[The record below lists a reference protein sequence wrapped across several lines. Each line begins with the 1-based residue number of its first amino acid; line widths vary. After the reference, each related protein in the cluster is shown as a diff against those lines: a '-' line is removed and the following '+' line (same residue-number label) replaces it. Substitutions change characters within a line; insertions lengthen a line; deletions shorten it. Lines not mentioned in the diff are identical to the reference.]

1 MNGTTN
7 ERKDSPEETGYYLTA
22 PPSASVG
29 ETHNKIALPRDYLAA
44 RGSKY
49 RHRGEDLEMA
59 TQEITHTDAEGRPMA
74 GKNTRQTA
82 AQLLV
87 RSLVEQGVKQIFGIP
102 GGKIMPT
109 FDVLRDEGP
118 QLVVCRHEQNAAFM
132 AAAVGRLTGRPGVC
146 LVTSGPGTGNLVT
159 GAATATTEGDPMV
172 AIGGVVSLPD
182 SLKQTHQSM
191 DSVAI
196 MKPVTK
202 FSVAIN
208 APEAAGE
215 AVVNAF
221 RAAMTPRPGAAFIAF
236 PRDVQGASAEAS
248 VPPLF
253 PLPALGAAPTD
264 LIRKAA
270 ERIAKAK
277 NPVILL
283 GMEASEPA
291 ATAAIRALL
300 KRHAIPAVGTFQGA
314 GAISRELL
322 PLFFGR
328 VGLFRNQPGDKVLA
342 KADVVLTIGY
352 DPVEYDPSFW
362 NIGEKRAIIHL
373 ATTPCDIDNHYEPE
387 IELRGSISETLRALA
402 PLLEERSLMVNAAL
416 QTIQAE
422 LNALQNPPAPQS
434 KGSVHPLS
442 TVLALRSLVDD
453 DTVIAVD
460 MGSVHIW
467 VARHF
472 FAFEPRKLLF
482 SNGQQTLGVG
492 IPWAIASSLTYPA
505 KKVLAVVGDG
515 GFLYSS
521 MELETAV
528 RLKLNITVIV
538 FRDGGYNMVAFQQE
552 LIYGRTSGTD
562 FGNPDIVKYA
572 ESLGCVGMRVNQPEE
587 LLPLL
592 RKAIET
598 PGMVVVD
605 IPTDYSKNAGIGEH
619 VIPEAWN

>member
-1 MNGTTN
+1 MS
-7 ERKDSPEETGYYLTA
+7 D
-22 PPSASVG
+22 
-29 ETHNKIALPRDYLAA
+29 I
-44 RGSKY
+44 
-49 RHRGEDLEMA
+49 
-59 TQEITHTDAEGRPMA
+59 
-74 GKNTRQTA
+74 KNSRQTA

-87 RSLVEQGVKQIFGIP
+87 RSLVQQDVKHIFGIP

-118 QLVVCRHEQNAAFM
+118 QLIVCRHEQNAAFM
-132 AAAVGRLTGRPGVC
+132 AAAIGRLTGRPGVC

-159 GAATATTEGDPMV
+159 GVATATTEGDPMV

-182 SLKQTHQSM
+182 TLKRTHQSM

-208 APEAAGE
+208 APDAAGE

-221 RAAMTPRPGAAFIAF
+221 RAAMAPRAGAAFIAF
-236 PRDVQGASAEAS
+236 PKDVQGAPTEAS
-248 VPPLF
+248 APPSL
-253 PLPALGAAPTD
+253 PLPSPGAAPAD

-270 ERIAKAK
+270 EKISKAK
-277 NPVILL
+277 SPVILL
-283 GMEASEPA
+283 GMGASDPD

-300 KRHAIPAVGTFQGA
+300 KRHPVPVVGTFQGA

-322 PLFFGR
+322 TLYFGR

-342 KADVVLTIGY
+342 RADVVLSVGY

-362 NIGEKRAIIHL
+362 NVGKSRAIIHL
-373 ATTPCDIDNHYEPE
+373 DSSPCNIDNRYQPE
-387 IELRGSISETLRALA
+387 LELCGAVPETMCALA
-402 PLLEERSLMVNAAL
+402 SVLEEHSFTACPELHAIR
-416 QTIQAE
+416 AE
-422 LNALQNPPAPQS
+422 WNALQNPPVPKS
-434 KGSVHPLS
+434 NGSVHPLS
-442 TVLALRSLVDD
+442 IVLALRGLVDD
-453 DTVIAVD
+453 DTVVAND

-467 VARHF
+467 MARHF

-482 SNGQQTLGVG
+482 SDGQQTLGVG
-492 IPWAIASSLTYPA
+492 IPWAMAASLTYPA
-505 KKVLAVVGDG
+505 KKVVAVVGDG

-528 RLKLNITVIV
+528 RLKLNMTVIV

-562 FGNPDIVKYA
+562 FGNPDLVKYA
-572 ESLGCVGMRVNQPEE
+572 ESLGCVGMRVSQPDE
-587 LLPLL
+587 LLRLL
-592 RKAIET
+592 RKALET
-598 PGMVVVD
+598 PGVVVVD
-605 IPTDYSKNAGIGEH
+605 IPTDYSKNVEIGQH
-619 VIPEAWN
+619 VIPEAWD

>member
-1 MNGTTN
+1 MS
-7 ERKDSPEETGYYLTA
+7 E
-22 PPSASVG
+22 
-29 ETHNKIALPRDYLAA
+29 IAK
-44 RGSKY
+44 SK
-49 RHRGEDLEMA
+49 
-59 TQEITHTDAEGRPMA
+59 
-74 GKNTRQTA
+74 QTA

-87 RSLVEQGVKQIFGIP
+87 RSLVQQNVKHIFGIP
-102 GGKIMPT
+102 GGKILPT

-118 QLVVCRHEQNAAFM
+118 QFIVCRHEQNAAFM

-172 AIGGVVSLPD
+172 AIGGVVPLPD
-182 SLKQTHQSM
+182 TLKQTHQSM

-208 APEAAGE
+208 SPDAAGE

-221 RAAMTPRPGAAFIAF
+221 RAAVTPRAGASFIAF
-236 PRDVQGASAEAS
+236 PKDVQGAAAGVS
-248 VPPLF
+248 VPPSL
-253 PLPALGAAPTD
+253 PLPPLGAAAAD

-270 ERIAKAK
+270 EKISKAK

-283 GMEASEPA
+283 GMGASDPG
-291 ATAAIRALL
+291 ATAAVRALF
-300 KRHAIPAVGTFQGA
+300 KRHAVPAVGTFQGA

-328 VGLFRNQPGDKVLA
+328 VGLFRNQPGDKLLA
-342 KADVVLTIGY
+342 GADVVLTVGY

-362 NIGEKRAIIHL
+362 NVGKGRAIIHL
-373 ATTPCDIDNHYEPE
+373 DSSPCDIDNRYEPE
-387 IELRGSISETLRALA
+387 IELRGTIPATICALA
-402 PLLEERSLMVNAAL
+402 SALEEHSFAAGPEL

-422 LNALQNPPAPQS
+422 WKALQSPAVPKS
-434 KGSVHPLS
+434 NGAVHPLS
-442 TVLALRSLVDD
+442 IVLALRSLVDD
-453 DTVIAVD
+453 DTIVAND

-467 VARHF
+467 MARHF

-492 IPWAIASSLTYPA
+492 IPWAMAASLTYPA
-505 KKVLAVVGDG
+505 KKVVAVVGDG

-552 LIYGRTSGTD
+552 LSYGRTSGTE
-562 FGNPDIVKYA
+562 FGNPDLVKYA
-572 ESLGCVGMRVNQPEE
+572 ESFGCVGMRVNRPDE
-587 LLPLL
+587 LPAVL
-592 RKAIET
+592 RKALET
-598 PGMVVVD
+598 PGVVVVD
-605 IPTDYSKNAGIGEH
+605 IPTDYSHNIEIGQH
-619 VIPEAWN
+619 VIPEAWD